1 MFKYLNVLG
10 KNEEPI
16 HLQPNK
22 NLGHSLLSIKDNSI
36 SFFQKFSRDVPRGRK
51 PSWSDQHSK

>member
-22 NLGHSLLSIKDNSI
+22 SLGHSLLSIKDKDILKI
-36 SFFQKFSRDVPRGRK
+36 SHNQDYY
-51 PSWSDQHSK
+51 